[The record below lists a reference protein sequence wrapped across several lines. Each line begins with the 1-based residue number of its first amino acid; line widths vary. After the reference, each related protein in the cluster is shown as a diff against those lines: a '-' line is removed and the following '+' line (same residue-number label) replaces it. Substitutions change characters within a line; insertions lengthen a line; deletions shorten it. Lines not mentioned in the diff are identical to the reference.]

1 MEAQIYVTKL
11 SNIDQVS
18 FSISRWR
25 TCLRSHS
32 NIAACSTHPASSRKA
47 GRTSWRATS
56 GSGGA
61 PRPLPYAAA
70 LPPPCRPAPPCCT
83 SKEDGRIAPFHDF
96 CPPSGFADETTRRC
110 LAAPLVPLLSALQPC
125 RAHVALPTRCR
136 NDARLQFDGTDSG
149 GCLDKLVLLDGSKQ
163 LCPPPPETTTHSRAC
178 RPAPLWLRSSGR
190 WGHHTSI
197 ASRSLTFEV
206 RPFVV
211 RPYRPAHLPPGLHQS
226 TAQQQADPRAAM
238 RRCCSWVPDFYFP
251 PSVRH
256 SIGAKNDGQVRPHSS
271 SLQGWVSASAGST
284 SGGGGGGSGC
294 TVFLQQQ
301 QQRVAFRMGVSNSS
315 TLSHPSARVSAD
327 RYLPQRKCPLEPAA
341 SPYVE
346 LQSAS
351 LGPPWALPSAACPK
365 QQDGEAGPGS

>member
-1 MEAQIYVTKL
+1 MVVRHDPSPT
-11 SNIDQVS
+11 
-18 FSISRWR
+18 
-25 TCLRSHS
+25 
-32 NIAACSTHPASSRKA
+32 
-47 GRTSWRATS
+47 
-56 GSGGA
+56 
-61 PRPLPYAAA
+61 
-70 LPPPCRPAPPCCT
+70 PPPCRRPA
-83 SKEDGRIAPFHDF
+83 AL
-96 CPPSGFADETTRRC
+96 RRP
-110 LAAPLVPLLSALQPC
+110 AAPQKRTAGLPHSTIFAR
-125 RAHVALPTRCR
+125 RADSQTRPH
-136 NDARLQFDGTDSG
+136 AA
-149 GCLDKLVLLDGSKQ
+149 VLLHRSCRCSPLCSPAELTLPCLPGAGMTPGCSSTARTAVAAWTSSCCSTAPNS
-163 LCPPPPETTTHSRAC
+163 CPPPPPQKQQHTRAC
-178 RPAPLWLRSSGR
+178 RPPPLRLRSSGR

-238 RRCCSWVPDFYFP
+238 HRCCSWVPDFYFP

-284 SGGGGGGSGC
+284 SGGGGGSRC
-294 TVFLQQQ
+294 TVFLQQQQQQQ
-301 QQRVAFRMGVSNSS
+301 QQRVAFRMDVSNSS

-341 SPYVE
+341 SPHVE
-346 LQSAS
+346 LQGAS